1 MDRRIF
7 TTLVLL
13 ALGLWAVVGAAAQN
27 KEALDATYD
36 PAKNETTVYL
46 SKRHM
51 LVATYPSEQAGR
63 APGGVTITSP
73 EGLSMTV
80 LFKTP
85 GNAPSVPESLTI
97 RFRSIA
103 SGGFRFDQNRV
114 FSARANAVTMDLGML
129 TLVKS
134 VRETSSRGMDDAYYQ
149 ELLEGSISLDVYER
163 VIQAKK
169 VEFTVGT
176 TKFRIPDKELK
187 ILRSYV
193 ERLKS

>member
-7 TTLVLL
+7 TSLVFLGI
-13 ALGLWAVVGAAAQN
+13 GLWAVVGAAAQN
-27 KEALDATYD
+27 KEPLDATYD

-46 SKRHM
+46 SKRYFV
-51 LVATYPSEQAGR
+51 VATYPPDDAVR

-73 EGLSMTV
+73 EGLSMSV

-85 GNAPSVPESLTI
+85 GNAPTVPDSLTI
-97 RFRSIA
+97 QFRSIT
-103 SGGFRFDQNRV
+103 SGKFRYDENRV
-114 FSARANAVTMDLGML
+114 FSAKIDTVMMDLGML

-134 VRETSSRGMDDAYYQ
+134 VKETSSRGMDGAYYQ
-149 ELLEGSISLDVYER
+149 ELLEGSIQLDMYER

-176 TKFRIPDKELK
+176 TKFRMPEKELK
-187 ILRSYV
+187 ILRSYI